1 MVYENLNQIAEAAN
15 LTVAELLYYA
25 EREPQLKQAIS
36 GIPLGKPDSG
46 IPLRPSELDCVLKRE
61 LASFGSDE

>member
-15 LTVAELLYYA
+15 LTVAELLQFA
-25 EREPQLKQAIS
+25 EKEPQLKRAIS

-46 IPLRPSELDCVLKRE
+46 IPLRPSELECVLKRE
-61 LASFGSDE
+61 LASFDSAE